1 MGLFGAGDP
10 PCSEGSICSGKAR
23 TFVGKTTVEKE
34 FSAGMGQGTMT
45 KTVTA
50 NPGTGIYH
58 ASETKLNSDGTSTTD
73 VYIIKDNKWQKAA
86 TTTDGGK
93 TYTYDD
99 KVAGAGLKK
108 ELSDPNGAIHKNV
121 DHGIN
126 NAADKKNLTAEEKS
140 KLLSSNKNN
149 AENDND
155 EEPETT
161 PAADTDPDTDSS
173 AKSKSLGF
181 KPESSSEGTRTQFP
195 TIIHPADLGTSK
207 QDVIRFDM
215 HEYVPGELSKTTVDG
230 GIDAF
235 GFNSGTNNLG
245 PSIGSVTLPIPSG
258 ITDQNKADW
267 GSNSMSALDLAKA
280 DIAKTAIFDGIPKG
294 VDKFAAYMDSI
305 KKNAGPTA
313 SAVGNAFAAQAAGV
327 DARALLARTTGMVMN
342 PNMELLFRGPTL
354 RPFSFKFKL
363 TPRGQTEADNIIQI
377 IRFFKQ
383 GSAPIRS
390 KSNLF
395 LKSPHVFKIT
405 YIHRGEKGEMH
416 KRLNAFKT
424 CALQGF
430 GVNYTPTGNYATYQD
445 GTMVAYDINMSF
457 TEITPIFNDDYD
469 VEDAIGF

>member
-10 PCSEGSICSGKAR
+10 PCPAGSICSGQAK
-23 TFVGKTTVEKE
+23 TDVGKKTRAV
-34 FSAGMGQGTMT
+34 GGTRT
-45 KTVTA
+45 QILDK
-50 NPGTGIYH
+50 GTPIYH
-58 ASETKLNSDGTSTTD
+58 ASATKLNSDGSSTTD

-86 TTTDGGK
+86 TTKDGGK
-93 TYTYDD
+93 TYSYDD
-99 KVAGAGLKK
+99 DVAGAGLKN

-121 DHGIN
+121 DAGVN
-126 NAADKKNLTAEEKS
+126 KAADKAGVPPTTKSNLLDSKKND
-140 KLLSSNKNN
+140 

-155 EEPETT
+155 DTQT
-161 PAADTDPDTDSS
+161 KPAADQSS
-173 AKSKSLGF
+173 GSGGF
-181 KPESSSEGTRTQFP
+181 AKPEGSAEGTRTEFP

-215 HEYVPGELSKTTVDG
+215 HEYVPGELSGSDIG
-230 GIDAF
+230 GGLQGF

-258 ITDQNKADW
+258 ISDQNKADW
-267 GSNSMSALDLAKA
+267 GSNSMTALDIAKA
-280 DIAKTAIFDGIPKG
+280 DIAKTAIFEGLQEGATKFTDYI
-294 VDKFAAYMDSI
+294 DKVR
-305 KKNAGPTA
+305 KNSGAVG
-313 SAVGNAFAAQAAGV
+313 SAVGTALAAAAAGV
-327 DARALLARTTGMVMN
+327 DGQALLSRTTGMVMN
-342 PNMELLFRGPTL
+342 PNMELLFKGPTL

-363 TPRGQTEADNIIQI
+363 TPRGQKEADNIIQI

-390 KSNLF
+390 QSNLF
-395 LKSPHVFKIT
+395 LKSPHIFKIT
-405 YIHRGEKGEMH
+405 YIHRGEQGELH
-416 KRLNAFKT
+416 KKLNAFKT

-469 VEDAIGF
+469 MDDTFIGF

>member
-10 PCSEGSICSGKAR
+10 PCPAGSICSGQAK
-23 TFVGKTTVEKE
+23 TDVGKKTRAV
-34 FSAGMGQGTMT
+34 GGTRT
-45 KTVTA
+45 QILDK
-50 NPGTGIYH
+50 GTPIYH
-58 ASETKLNSDGTSTTD
+58 ASATKLNSDGSSTTD

-86 TTTDGGK
+86 TTKDGGK

-99 KVAGAGLKK
+99 NVAGAGLKN

-121 DHGIN
+121 DAGVN
-126 NAADKKNLTAEEKS
+126 KAADKAGVPPTTKSNLLDSKKND
-140 KLLSSNKNN
+140 

-155 EEPETT
+155 DTQT
-161 PAADTDPDTDSS
+161 KPAADQSS
-173 AKSKSLGF
+173 GSGGF
-181 KPESSSEGTRTQFP
+181 AKPEGSAEGTRTEFP

-215 HEYVPGELSKTTVDG
+215 HEYVPGELSGSDIG
-230 GIDAF
+230 GGLQGF

-258 ITDQNKADW
+258 ISDQNKADW
-267 GSNSMSALDLAKA
+267 GSNSMTALDIAKA
-280 DIAKTAIFDGIPKG
+280 DIAKTAIFEGLQEGATKFTDYI
-294 VDKFAAYMDSI
+294 DKVR
-305 KKNAGPTA
+305 KNSGAVG
-313 SAVGNAFAAQAAGV
+313 SAVGTALAAAAAGV
-327 DARALLARTTGMVMN
+327 DGQALLSRTTGMVMN
-342 PNMELLFRGPTL
+342 PNMELLFKGPTL

-363 TPRGQTEADNIIQI
+363 TPRGQKEADNIIQI

-390 KSNLF
+390 QSNLF
-395 LKSPHVFKIT
+395 LKSPHVFRIT
-405 YIHRGEKGEMH
+405 YIHRGEQGELH
-416 KRLNAFKT
+416 KKLNAFKT

-469 VEDAIGF
+469 MDDTFIGF

>member
-10 PCSEGSICSGKAR
+10 PCPAGSICSGQAKTNVGR
-23 TFVGKTTVEKE
+23 TYRT
-34 FSAGMGQGTMT
+34 T
-45 KTVTA
+45 KTPKRGGGTETVTQA
-50 NPGTGIYH
+50 VNTGTPIYH
-58 ASETKLNSDGTSTTD
+58 ASATKLNSDGTSTTD

-86 TTTDGGK
+86 TTKDGGK

-99 KVAGAGLKK
+99 NVAGAGLKK

-121 DHGIN
+121 DAGVN
-126 NAADKKNLTAEEKS
+126 KAADKAGVPPTTKS
-140 KLLSSNKNN
+140 KLLDSKKND

-155 EEPETT
+155 NANTN
-161 PAADTDPDTDSS
+161 PAADTGD
-173 AKSKSLGF
+173 AKSKAKAQAENSA
-181 KPESSSEGTRTQFP
+181 SGTRTKFP
-195 TIIHPADLGTSK
+195 TLIHPADLGASK

-215 HEYVPGELSKTTVDG
+215 HEYVPGELSGADAG
-230 GIDAF
+230 GTGVKGY
-235 GFNSGTNNLG
+235 GFNSGSNNLG

-267 GSNSMSALDLAKA
+267 GSNSMTALDIAKA
-280 DIAKTAIFDGIPKG
+280 DVAKTAIFDGLAKG
-294 VDKFAAYMDSI
+294 VGKFDEYI
-305 KKNAGPTA
+305 KKVQNYSGETTD
-313 SAVGNAFAAQAAGV
+313 AVGNAFAAAAAGV
-327 DARALLARTTGMVMN
+327 DAQALLARTTGMVMN
-342 PNMELLFRGPTL
+342 PNMELLFKGPTL

-363 TPRGQTEADNIIQI
+363 TPRGQTEAENIIQI

-390 KSNLF
+390 QSNLF

-405 YIHRGEKGEMH
+405 YIHRGEKGELH
-416 KRLNAFKT
+416 KKLNAFKT

-445 GTMVAYDINMSF
+445 GTMVAYDISMSF

-469 VEDAIGF
+469 MDDSFIGF